1 MATVPSGKLVFYF
14 HGDAADALQRYGPV
28 LLDKKNIHEFVR
40 CAHSDVARARLRGS
54 GLLMRVYPGGIAGAG
69 HAPGKPGDNGSQ

>member
-40 CAHSDVARARLRGS
+40 CAHSDVARARLRDRGC
-54 GLLMRVYPGGIAGAG
+54 
-69 HAPGKPGDNGSQ
+69 